1 MVTIVPTSYSCCE
14 VAMVK
19 SLTIGITL
27 AVSVK
32 LCGQGKGSKGEGAEW
47 VVKAEG

>member
-1 MVTIVPTSYSCCE
+1 MVIIVPTSYSCE

-32 LCGQGKGSKGEGAEW
+32 LCGQGKGSKGEGAE
-47 VVKAEG
+47 